1 MIGAL
6 AHDRPAQRPRRRP
19 LMETHR
25 RAIVSTA
32 SVLVFL
38 IAWQVLPALG
48 WIDIR
53 YTSQPSS
60 VFLTAINVFRNDN
73 LAHHASVSFQEFI
86 GGFALSLVIGIPAG
100 IVFGT
105 VKTLRQFIDPP
116 LMALNM
122 APRLALLPII
132 AVWLGIG
139 MESKVAVVF
148 LGAVMPIIVNTMAGV
163 RETDSRL
170 IRAARSFGA
179 GRFDI
184 FINILLP
191 SSLPA
196 VIMGVRLGIGRGI
209 LGVVVGEMYV
219 AQAGIGFQIV
229 TYGSSMRVDYL
240 LVYTLLI
247 AGFGYFLSAAMR
259 MLEERL
265 STWRPQS

>member
-1 MIGAL
+1 MTPTL
-6 AHDRPAQRPRRRP
+6 AHERPAPPARRSP
-19 LMETHR
+19 ILEAHR
-25 RAIVSTA
+25 RLIVSSA
-32 SVLVFL
+32 SVVVFL
-38 IAWQVLPALG
+38 IAWQVLPELG
-48 WIDIR
+48 WIDVR

-60 VFLTAINVFRNDN
+60 VFLIALDILRNDN
-73 LAHHASVSFQEFI
+73 LGHHAWVSFQEFI
-86 GGFALSLVIGIPAG
+86 LGFALALLIGIPAG
-100 IVFGT
+100 ILFGAIK
-105 VKTLRQFIDPP
+105 VLRQLIDPP

-132 AVWLGIG
+132 AVGLGIG
-139 MESKVAVVF
+139 MWSKVAVVF
-148 LGAVMPIIVNTMAGV
+148 LGAVMPVIVNTMAGV
-163 RETDSRL
+163 RETDTRL

-179 GRFDI
+179 NRLDVFV
-184 FINILLP
+184 NIMLP
-191 SSLPA
+191 GALPA

-247 AGFGYFLSAAMR
+247 AAFGYLLTSAAR

-265 STWRPQS
+265 STWRPQ